1 MAVIYIGGGSET
13 EMHENRDKII
23 DSLNAAKTSLTEVIF
38 LIYLNIRVF
47 FQEEVQLW
55 FMLVKF

>member
-38 LIYLNIRVF
+38 FDF
-47 FQEEVQLW
+47 F
-55 FMLVKF
+55 KY